1 MNPGFDIPTR
11 PTAIGTRGMVASPHQ
26 LASTAGLNVLQQGGS
41 AVDAAIAL
49 NSTLGVVYPHMTG
62 LGGDSFWLI
71 YDAKTRQVHALNGSG
86 RAATQ
91 ASIEFYQAKGYT
103 DLPSRGPLAAIT
115 VPGTVDAWATAH
127 ERFGRLPLDKI
138 LQPATHYAEQGY
150 PVSASQEAWTRRN
163 RELLAEDPYAQAC
176 FLPQQQVPRQG
187 SVLTNPGLGQSLRAI
202 ATSGKDAFYRG
213 AIATEITRHLGQIGG
228 VLTVADFADHHSD
241 WVDPISTTYRGY
253 QVMEMPPNTQGFA
266 VLQILNLLEAYDL
279 QAIGHH
285 TADYYHLM
293 VEATKVAFADRDRWL
308 SDPEFINIPIKEL
321 ISKAYA
327 DQRRP
332 LIDMAKA
339 QSYGPGIGNGDTT
352 FCAVVDDQGNAVA
365 TIQSLYFDYGCGIVG
380 GDTGIVLQNRGSFF
394 SLDPTQAN
402 CLAPG
407 KRPFHTLIPALALN
421 PIGDLEWVLGT
432 MGGEG
437 QPQTQAALLTRVI
450 DFGLDPQSAIDWPR
464 WLQGRTWGE
473 STSSLSLEGRIPEAI
488 QADLA
493 QRGHPVT
500 PTPPWAE
507 KMGHAQ
513 MIQIHPET
521 GVLYGGADPRGD
533 GTALGW

>member
-1 MNPGFDIPTR
+1 MSSGFEVPTR
-11 PTAIGTRGMVASPHQ
+11 PPAVGTRGMVASPHQ
-26 LASTAGLNVLQQGGS
+26 LASAAGLRVLQLGGS

-62 LGGDSFWLI
+62 IGGDSFWLI
-71 YDAKTRQVHALNGSG
+71 YDAKTRQVHGLNGSG
-86 RAATQ
+86 RAAAQ
-91 ASIEFYQAKGYT
+91 ASLEFYRDRNYSQ
-103 DLPSRGPLAAIT
+103 LPTRGPLAAIT
-115 VPGTVDAWATAH
+115 VPGTVDAWCAAH

-138 LQPATHYAEQGY
+138 LQPAIEYAEQGY
-150 PVSASQEAWTRRN
+150 PVSVSQEVWTRRN
-163 RELLAEDPYAQAC
+163 RELLGQDAFAQAC
-176 FLPQQQVPRQG
+176 FMPDQQVPSRG
-187 SVLTNPGLGQSLRAI
+187 TVLTNAGLGQSLRTI
-202 ATSGKDAFYRG
+202 ASSGRAGFYRG
-213 AIATEITRHLGQIGG
+213 AIAAEISRYLTQHGG
-228 VLTVADFADHHSD
+228 LLTAADFADHHSD
-241 WVDPISTTYRGY
+241 WVEPISTTYRGY
-253 QVMEMPPNTQGFA
+253 RVMEMPPNTQGFA
-266 VLQILNLLEAYDL
+266 VLQILNLLEGYDL

-308 SDPEFINIPIKEL
+308 SDPDFTQIPIQEL

-339 QSYGPGIGNGDTT
+339 QAYGPGIGNGDTT

-365 TIQSLYFDYGCGIVG
+365 TIQSLYFDFGCGVVG
-380 GDTGIVLQNRGSFF
+380 GETGIVLQNRGSFF

-402 CLAPG
+402 SLAPG
-407 KRPFHTLIPALALN
+407 KRPFHTLIPALAFN
-421 PIGDLEWVLGT
+421 PAGDLEWVLGT

-473 STSSLSLEGRIPEAI
+473 STSRLSLEGRIPEFI
-488 QADLA
+488 QAELTR
-493 QRGHPVT
+493 RGHPVNAV
-500 PTPPWAE
+500 PDWAE
-507 KMGHAQ
+507 QMGHAQ
-513 MIQIHPET
+513 MIHIHPRT
-521 GVLYGGADPRGD
+521 GVLSGGADRRGD